1 MPVKP
6 LPFLDRTAAT
16 FKNDTDTFFGSL
28 LPQFSVEVNQVST
41 DLTTASASA
50 LASKNAAAASAAA
63 ALSSKN
69 AAATSE
75 TNAAT
80 SEDNALA
87 SKNAAATSAT
97 GASGSATAA
106 ATSRTNAATS
116 ETNAL
121 ASKNEAATSATN
133 ASTSA
138 TNALASKNTATTQAT
153 NAGASATASA
163 GSATAAA
170 ASATAASGSATAA
183 AGSATAAN
191 TSKVNAATSEANS
204 LASKNAAA
212 TSATNAAASAAQA
225 LQAAAGI
232 ADGPVTSVNGK
243 TGVVALVKADV
254 GLGNVDNV
262 SVVASGIGAIA
273 IGAVANMDSF
283 TLTNGY
289 YGVTTVTAGT
299 KPVGAEYG
307 VLEVCGRLA
316 TVENTRVIQTFKK
329 TDMGPSSTTKIYAR
343 TAYSGTWG
351 PWIEITLP
359 SVEGLSRKPLTTGD
373 ASSTTREWS
382 DTLSIPKYIDKMST
396 ATAAASQAL
405 NLALATVF
413 DFTLSVNT
421 TFTISNMPS
430 LSGES
435 LTLVIRIRQNA
446 TPKTITWFSGI
457 TWLTPGGLVPA
468 VPAASQI
475 VEYILSTT
483 GTGTTWVGRVG
494 AST

>member
-16 FKNDTDTFFGSL
+16 FKTDTDTFFGSL

-75 TNAAT
+75 TNAST

-121 ASKNEAATSATN
+121 ASKNAAATSATN
-133 ASTSA
+133 ASTSEA
-138 TNALASKNTATTQAT
+138 NALASKNTATTQAT

-212 TSATNAAASAAQA
+212 TSATNAATSATRAEA
-225 LQAAAGI
+225 AAAGI

-243 TGVVALVKADV
+243 TGVVTLVKADV
-254 GLGNVDNV
+254 GLGSVDNV
-262 SVVASGIGAIA
+262 SVVAAGIGTPGDLMADTPNIDDFTLRNGWYSVSPSSLGVKP
-273 IGAVANMDSF
+273 IGPARGTVLVSGRSF
-283 TLTNGY
+283 T
-289 YGVTTVTAGT
+289 AI
-299 KPVGAEYG
+299 E
-307 VLEVCGRLA
+307 
-316 TVENTRVIQTFKK
+316 
-329 TDMGPSSTTKIYAR
+329 SR
-343 TAYSGTWG
+343 TAQLYFAEGLDVL
-351 PWIEITLP
+351 PWVFARNSYKGVWTAWVEVTLP
-359 SVEGLSRKPLTTGD
+359 SVSGLARKPLTTGE
-373 ASSTTREWS
+373 ASATTREWS
-382 DTLSIPKYIDKMST
+382 DTLSISKYIDKMIAAT
-396 ATAAASQAL
+396 ATASHAL
-405 NLALATVF
+405 NLSVATVF
-413 DFTLSVNT
+413 DLTLSVNT

-446 TPKTITWFSGI
+446 APKTIAWFSGI

-468 VPAASQI
+468 VPAANQI

>member
-16 FKNDTDTFFGSL
+16 FKTDTDTFFGSL

-121 ASKNEAATSATN
+121 ASKNAAATS
-133 ASTSA
+133 
-138 TNALASKNTATTQAT
+138 AT
-153 NAGASATASA
+153 NAGASATA
-163 GSATAAA
+163 AA
-170 ASATAASGSATAA
+170 ASAAA
-183 AGSATAAN
+183 ALSSKNAAAISE
-191 TSKVNAATSEANS
+191 TNAATSEDNA

-212 TSATNAAASAAQA
+212 TSATGASGSATAAATSRTNAATSETNALASKNAAATSATTAAASATRAET
-225 LQAAAGI
+225 AAAGI

-254 GLGNVDNV
+254 GLGSVDNV
-262 SVVASGIGAIA
+262 SVMAAGIGVPSMSYISN
-273 IGAVANMDSF
+273 IDDW
-283 TLTNGY
+283 TLTNGWY
-289 YGVTTVTAGT
+289 AIGSATVGT
-299 KPVGAEYG
+299 KPPGWVWG
-307 VLEVCGRLA
+307 
-316 TVENTRVIQTFKK
+316 TVEVSGHNFGASGNIRVSQTFYL
-329 TDMGPSSTTKIYAR
+329 DNQAFRSWGR
-343 TAYSGTWG
+343 TNYGGTWG
-351 PWIEITLP
+351 PWVEITRP
-359 SVEGLSRKPLTTGD
+359 AAANNKRKPLTPSEDTL
-373 ASSTTREWS
+373 TEQWS
-382 DTLSIPKYIDKMST
+382 DTLSIPQYIDKMTT
-396 ATAAASQAL
+396 ATAAASHAL

-413 DFTLSVNT
+413 DLTLSVNT

-435 LTLVIRIRQNA
+435 LTLVIRVRQA
-446 TPKTITWFSGI
+446 AAPKTITWFSGI

-468 VPAASQI
+468 VPAANQI

>member
-16 FKNDTDTFFGSL
+16 FKTDTDTFFGSL

-121 ASKNEAATSATN
+121 ASKN
-133 ASTSA
+133 
-138 TNALASKNTATTQAT
+138 
-153 NAGASATASA
+153 
-163 GSATAAA
+163 
-170 ASATAASGSATAA
+170 
-183 AGSATAAN
+183 
-191 TSKVNAATSEANS
+191 
-204 LASKNAAA
+204 AAA
-212 TSATNAAASAAQA
+212 TNATNAAASATRAET
-225 LQAAAGI
+225 AAAGI
-232 ADGPVTSVNGK
+232 ADGPVTSVSGK

-254 GLGNVDNV
+254 GLSLVDNV
-262 SVVASGIGAIA
+262 SVMAAGIGKAPLISDNP
-273 IGAVANMDSF
+273 NMDNVL
-283 TLTNGY
+283 LTNGWY
-289 YGVTTVTAGT
+289 SWGPNSLGTRPPGQVRGIVLISGRAFQTDSRCTQLWFTEDETRAFIRRSNAGT
-299 KPVGAEYG
+299 WS
-307 VLEVCGRLA
+307 
-316 TVENTRVIQTFKK
+316 
-329 TDMGPSSTTKIYAR
+329 D
-343 TAYSGTWG
+343 
-351 PWIEITLP
+351 WIELTLP
-359 SVEGLSRKPLTTGD
+359 SVSGLSRKPLTTGE
-373 ASSTTREWS
+373 ASATACEWS
-382 DTLSIPKYIDKMST
+382 DTLSIPKYIDKLST
-396 ATAAASQAL
+396 ATAAASHAL
-405 NLALATVF
+405 NLSVATVF
-413 DFTLSVNT
+413 DLTLSVNT

-446 TPKTITWFSGI
+446 APKTIAWFSGI

-468 VPAASQI
+468 VPAANQI

>member
-16 FKNDTDTFFGSL
+16 FKTDTDTFFGSL

-41 DLTTASASA
+41 DITTASASA

-75 TNAAT
+75 TNAST

-121 ASKNEAATSATN
+121 ASKNAAATSATN
-133 ASTSA
+133 ASTSEA
-138 TNALASKNTATTQAT
+138 NALASKNTATTQAT

-212 TSATNAAASAAQA
+212 TSATNAATSATRAEA
-225 LQAAAGI
+225 AAAGI
-232 ADGPVTSVNGK
+232 ADGPVTSVSGK
-243 TGVVALVKADV
+243 TGVVTLVKADV
-254 GLGNVDNV
+254 GLGSVDNISV
-262 SVVASGIGAIA
+262 SARGIVGVSGDIGVISNLDDPTMSNGWYGVGVAATGARPLSGIYGTVVVSGGIFRNA
-273 IGAVANMDSF
+273 DSR
-283 TLTNGY
+283 TS
-289 YGVTTVTAGT
+289 
-299 KPVGAEYG
+299 
-307 VLEVCGRLA
+307 
-316 TVENTRVIQTFKK
+316 QTFY
-329 TDMGPSSTTKIYAR
+329 TTSNTPLRIFSR
-343 TAYSGTWG
+343 HCLNSIWSQ
-351 PWIEITLP
+351 WIEITRPALA
-359 SVEGLSRKPLTTGD
+359 EKARKPLTPGDGATGE
-373 ASSTTREWS
+373 EWS
-382 DTLSIPKYIDKMST
+382 DTLSIPKYLDKVIEVVT
-396 ATAAASQAL
+396 GGAYAL
-405 NLALATVF
+405 NLSVASVLDITLNNNL
-413 DFTLSVNT
+413 TLSV
-421 TFTISNMPS
+421 SNMPV
-430 LSGES
+430 LSGET
-435 LTLVIRIRQNA
+435 LTVIVRIRQPA
-446 TPKTITWFSGI
+446 SPKTVAWFSGI
-457 TWLTPGGLVPA
+457 TWLTPGGLAPPT
-468 VPAASQI
+468 PAASQI

>member
-16 FKNDTDTFFGSL
+16 FKTDTDTFFGSL

-97 GASGSATAA
+97 AASGSATAA
-106 ATSRTNAATS
+106 ATSRTNSATS

-121 ASKNEAATSATN
+121 ASKNAAATSATN
-133 ASTSA
+133 ASTSEA
-138 TNALASKNTATTQAT
+138 NALASKNTATTQAT

-163 GSATAAA
+163 GSAMAAA

-212 TSATNAAASAAQA
+212 TSATNAATSATRAEA
-225 LQAAAGI
+225 AAAGI

-243 TGVVALVKADV
+243 TGVVTLVKADV
-254 GLGNVDNV
+254 GLSSVDNV
-262 SVVASGIGAIA
+262 SIVAAGIGTNALQYVTSIDDYTMYN
-273 IGAVANMDSF
+273 GWYAVGPS
-283 TLTNGY
+283 
-289 YGVTTVTAGT
+289 TAGAIPAGQVSGT
-299 KPVGAEYG
+299 
-307 VLEVCGRLA
+307 VLVTGRGL
-316 TVENTRVIQTFKK
+316 TSNFTRVAQIFFS
-329 TDMGPSSTTKIYAR
+329 DVSSFR
-343 TAYSGTWG
+343 TWGRACYSGVWSA
-351 PWIEITLP
+351 WIETTLP
-359 SVEGLSRKPLTTGD
+359 SLTGNARKPLTAGD
-373 ASSTTREWS
+373 AVSQREWS
-382 DTLSIPKYIDKMST
+382 DTLSIPKYIDKLST
-396 ATAAASQAL
+396 ATAAASHAL

-413 DFTLSVNT
+413 DLTLSVNT

-435 LTLVIRIRQNA
+435 LTLVIRVRQA
-446 TPKTITWFSGI
+446 AAPKTITWFSGI

>member
-16 FKNDTDTFFGSL
+16 FKTDTDTFFGSL

-121 ASKNEAATSATN
+121 ASKNAAATSATN
-133 ASTSA
+133 ASTSEA
-138 TNALASKNTATTQAT
+138 NALASKNTATTQAT

-254 GLGNVDNV
+254 GLSSVDNV
-262 SVVASGIGAIA
+262 SVAGAGLAVAARRPYITNIDDYTIPNGIYASGTGTLGVMPSVGIYGLVEVS
-273 IGAVANMDSF
+273 GRDF
-283 TLTNGY
+283 TA
-289 YGVTTVTAGT
+289 AGT
-299 KPVGAEYG
+299 RVNQRFVYMELDGFRTFTRACINSTWTDW
-307 VLEVCGRLA
+307 LE
-316 TVENTRVIQTFKK
+316 T
-329 TDMGPSSTTKIYAR
+329 
-343 TAYSGTWG
+343 
-351 PWIEITLP
+351 TLP
-359 SVEGLSRKPLTTGD
+359 AVVGLSRKPLTTGE
-373 ASSTTREWS
+373 ASATAREWS
-382 DTLSIPKYIDKMST
+382 DTLSIPKYIDKLST
-396 ATAAASQAL
+396 ATAAASHAL
-405 NLALATVF
+405 NLSVATVF
-413 DFTLSVNT
+413 DLTLSVNT

-435 LTLVIRIRQNA
+435 LTLIIRIRQNA